1 MVVACRASGI
11 LPDVK
16 SGERRDNQDMD
27 NLAFIQETL
36 QRAVYVLLPF
46 FVCLNVVMLLDRLAP
61 QLGLLDLPDARKQH
75 DGQVPLIGGPA
86 MYVAIASASILLN
99 FHFSV
104 LIFLALGLVLIV
116 LGIVDDR
123 YDIPPVW
130 RLVVQA
136 LVAAVMVYVGG
147 VQISQIGD
155 LFGAGPVVMTGT
167 ASVLFTIVC
176 TIGVINAVNMI
187 DGVDGLAGSVLLMS
201 FTGMTWLALSG
212 GNVLG
217 AEMLTIF
224 GGAILGFLC
233 FNARVFV
240 SRARIFMGD
249 SGSMLMG
256 FILAWFFISLTQGE
270 QPAMSAVTAGWLFG
284 LPLVDTVSVMVRR
297 LLDGKSPFHAGR
309 DHLHHRLLDSGL
321 SVNATVLIM
330 SAIHGVMV
338 LVGVYGNG
346 DANLEPWLFWGFVML
361 VIAHHYGTP
370 RLLERVTASV
380 HGVASRS

>member
-1 MVVACRASGI
+1 M
-11 LPDVK
+11 
-16 SGERRDNQDMD
+16 E
-27 NLAFIQETL
+27 NLAFIQDTL
-36 QRAVYVLLPF
+36 QRSVYVLLPF

-61 QLGLLDLPDARKQH
+61 HLGLLDRPDERKQH
-75 DGQVPLIGGPA
+75 HGMVPLIGGPA

-130 RLVVQA
+130 RLLVQA
-136 LVAAVMVYVGG
+136 MVAGVMVQVGG

-155 LFGAGPVVMTGT
+155 LFGTGTVVMAGT
-167 ASVLFTIVC
+167 ASVIFTIIC

-187 DGVDGLAGSVLLMS
+187 DGVDGLAGSILLMS
-201 FTGMTWLALSG
+201 FTGMTWLSLSG

-240 SRARIFMGD
+240 ARARIFMGD

-256 FILAWFFISLTQGE
+256 FILAWFFINLTQGE
-270 QPAMSAVTAGWLFG
+270 QPAMSAVTAGWVFG
-284 LPLVDTVSVMVRR
+284 LPLIDTVSVMVGR
-297 LLDGKSPFHAGR
+297 LLDGRSPFHAGR

-321 SVNATVLIM
+321 SVNATVLTM
-330 SAIHGVMV
+330 AAMHGLLV
-338 LVGVYGNG
+338 LIGVFGNG
-346 DANLEPWLFWGFVML
+346 DATLEPLLFWGFVLL
-361 VIAHHYGTP
+361 VVVHHYITP
-370 RLLERVTASV
+370 KLLGRVSARVHATA
-380 HGVASRS
+380 GR